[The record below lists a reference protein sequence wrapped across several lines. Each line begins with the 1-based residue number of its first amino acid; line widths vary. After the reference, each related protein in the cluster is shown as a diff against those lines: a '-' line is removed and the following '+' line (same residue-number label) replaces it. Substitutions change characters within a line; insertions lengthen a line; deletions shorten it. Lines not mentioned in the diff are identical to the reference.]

1 MKCVTVLST
10 LELFFSAKVPIKC
23 KDEMWQ
29 GVGGGKKDHLKRATE
44 SRTSLRPCLKVA
56 AKVSNVDL
64 VTTTPLETPE
74 EELAQ
79 MSDVVD
85 LATTSSPE
93 LVDMLVTPTPSET
106 PEELSQATL
115 IWRAVKLPI
124 YTVALVPLTVSESR
138 MFSFCIFEG
147 MVFSLNSFPFRLAKC
162 CTTSI

>member
-23 KDEMWQ
+23 KGEMWQ
-29 GVGGGKKDHLKRATE
+29 GVGGKKHQLKGATE

-56 AKVSNVDL
+56 AKVSDVDL
-64 VTTTPLETPE
+64 VTTIPLETPE

-93 LVDMLVTPTPSET
+93 LVDMSVTPTPLET

-124 YTVALVPLTVSESR
+124 YSAALVPLTVSESR
-138 MFSFCIFEG
+138 MFSFWVFEG
-147 MVFSLNSFPFRLAKC
+147 MVFSLNSFPFCLAKC
-162 CTTSI
+162 CTTTI

>member
-23 KDEMWQ
+23 KGEMWQ
-29 GVGGGKKDHLKRATE
+29 GVGGKKHQLKGATE

-56 AKVSNVDL
+56 AKVS
-64 VTTTPLETPE
+64 
-74 EELAQ
+74 
-79 MSDVVD
+79 DVVD

-93 LVDMLVTPTPSET
+93 LVDMSVTPTPLET

-124 YTVALVPLTVSESR
+124 YSAALVPLTVSESR
-138 MFSFCIFEG
+138 MFSFWVFEG
-147 MVFSLNSFPFRLAKC
+147 MVFSLNSFPFCLAKC
-162 CTTSI
+162 CTTTI